1 MKHDSGPSSAES
13 NTSINGPGVC
23 STSGT
28 TLDHDTLFHPVCL
41 SSPSIMELTS
51 ALGSLFSNQC
61 PQDSQ
66 PVERVLL
73 SVCAPGNTTRIRV
86 LLTEQLLSTLKD
98 QTAFKGLKKGG
109 EIFLE
114 IVE

>member
-1 MKHDSGPSSAES
+1 M
-13 NTSINGPGVC
+13 NGPGVC

-28 TLDHDTLFHPVCL
+28 NLDHDTIFHPVCL
-41 SSPSIMELTS
+41 SSPSIIELTS
-51 ALGSLFSNQC
+51 VLSSLFSSQC

-66 PVERVLL
+66 PVERLLL

-98 QTAFKGLKKGG
+98 QTAFKALKKNG